1 MSEQKVCPTCGTEY
15 PMSERFCPRDG
26 SALRS
31 QNKQNDLVGMV
42 IADRYHVIKKL
53 GEGGMGA
60 VYLAEHVKM
69 GRKSAI
75 KVMNPGTHQDA
86 DAIAR
91 FNREASNASRLN
103 HPNIC
108 AIYDFGETPEGLIY
122 LAMEYIEG
130 MSLTALIEEHGAL
143 APARAAN
150 IVHQAADALQ
160 VAHDYGIVHRDL
172 KPDNIMITKDRN
184 GADVAKVVDFGIA
197 KASSSDAQKVTKT
210 GLVVGTPEYMSPEQ
224 LAGDKLDGRSDIYSL
239 ALVAFNCFTG
249 TLPFPSNSAQEAMI
263 MRLTDQPKTL
273 ADMKPD
279 MAWPAELQAVMDRA
293 LARDAVH
300 RTASAAEF
308 GRDLSKAVEGMPT
321 AAVSAELGTMVIS
334 AQTAPAGGAIPATR
348 VAGKAERTPSA
359 SAPTVAQG
367 AIALPVPAAGA
378 APVAHEEEPAR
389 KGGMGMFGAVVGGI
403 AVVAGGAYFALSG
416 GKAKDTPLT
425 ALRGSGQTTQTAQS
439 TQTAVPTG
447 GSVTPGSTTPGGR
460 SPRDTNPGGTRTMTK
475 QRLPNPGPGTPG
487 TSPAPTGGG
496 AVNVGAELDR
506 LRAIIEDKAEAGVPE
521 VLQGLD
527 RLAPSIKL
535 PADRVHAAM
544 IRGNAKALGGD
555 FEAACKLFKGVSAEA
570 QKTKFKVDLAKLME
584 SCS

>member
-31 QNKQNDLVGMV
+31 QSKQNDLVGTV
-42 IADRYHVIKKL
+42 IADRYHVMKKL

-75 KVMNPGTHQDA
+75 KVMNPGMHQDA

-108 AIYDFGETPEGLIY
+108 AIYDFGETPDGLIY
-122 LAMEYIEG
+122 LAMEFIEG
-130 MSLTALIEEHGAL
+130 KSLTALIEEAGAL
-143 APARAAN
+143 APARAAS

-273 ADMKPD
+273 GEMKGD
-279 MAWPAELQAVMDRA
+279 VAWPAELQAVMDKA
-293 LARDAVH
+293 LARDAAQ
-300 RTASAAEF
+300 RYASAAEF
-308 GRDLSKAVEGMPT
+308 GRDLSRAVEGMP
-321 AAVSAELGTMVIS
+321 APGLASEAGTMVMS
-334 AQTAPAGGAIPATR
+334 APAVPSGGSAIPATR
-348 VAGKAERTPSA
+348 VASKAERS
-359 SAPTVAQG
+359 
-367 AIALPVPAAGA
+367 PAAGGWWGGWSWWA
-378 APVAHEEEPAR
+378 APC
-389 KGGMGMFGAVVGGI
+389 
-403 AVVAGGAYFALSG
+403 S
-416 GKAKDTPLT
+416 
-425 ALRGSGQTTQTAQS
+425 
-439 TQTAVPTG
+439 
-447 GSVTPGSTTPGGR
+447 
-460 SPRDTNPGGTRTMTK
+460 
-475 QRLPNPGPGTPG
+475 
-487 TSPAPTGGG
+487 
-496 AVNVGAELDR
+496 
-506 LRAIIEDKAEAGVPE
+506 
-521 VLQGLD
+521 
-527 RLAPSIKL
+527 
-535 PADRVHAAM
+535 
-544 IRGNAKALGGD
+544 
-555 FEAACKLFKGVSAEA
+555 
-570 QKTKFKVDLAKLME
+570 
-584 SCS
+584 SC